1 MHRAST
7 AMCNSPN
14 FEMMWPKGQSIFYDQ
29 LMLGCKEKN
38 LG

>member
-7 AMCNSPN
+7 AMGNSPN
-14 FEMMWPKGQSIFYDQ
+14 FKMIWPKGQSIFYDQ
-29 LMLGCKEKN
+29 LMLGCEEKN